1 LKGALQSNSSSVSTT
16 IINVGGH
23 VGGTT
28 RNCRIG
34 GGAVPVAEAI
44 SLNFICAGA
53 FSLKKRSSILA
64 SALHILELRL
74 LRTGGQR
81 IRVAKKLRLGL
92 AHTSLLWS
100 FTNR

>member
-1 LKGALQSNSSSVSTT
+1 MLAVMWVAQPELS
-16 IINVGGH
+16 H
-23 VGGTT
+23 
-28 RNCRIG
+28 R
-34 GGAVPVAEAI
+34 GGAVPVVEAI

-81 IRVAKKLRLGL
+81 IRVAKMRPRLSSLVCCGLLQIDSRGLRRNNDVY
-92 AHTSLLWS
+92 HQ
-100 FTNR
+100 